1 MDYKKIVVPLVK
13 AVQEQQEQID
23 ELRAQ
28 IKFMIAMQN
37 NIPSDKITTEGD
49 E

>member
-1 MDYKKIVVPLVK
+1 MQVSTFAIQSYEKSHLLITFS
-13 AVQEQQEQID
+13 
-23 ELRAQ
+23 

-37 NIPSDKITTEGD
+37 KIPSDKITTEGD